1 LTPQRRSPEGLNAP
15 TAGDARAALANVPAM
30 LLASDRRVRHV
41 AGAGHQGERAIVT
54 LTKAS
59 TTSRRRAAFSVSA
72 CAEAAARPAA
82 AVLAPRILLIVAMLA
97 VGLCPAAA
105 GHQITDSAG
114 RSVNVPDRIDKVMA
128 AGPPA
133 SVLLY
138 VLCPEKLVGWVR
150 KPREAELPYLAK
162 TVRNLPELGRL
173 TGRGDTAN
181 LEGVVKAKPDV
192 IIDFGSVTPTYVS
205 LADRVQSQ
213 TGIPYLL
220 FDGRFAKTAE
230 VLRLVGATLG
240 VDARAEMLAHDA
252 EDSLAE
258 IDRVTASVPPA
269 QRPRVYLARGPSGLE
284 TGTRGS
290 INTEIIERAGGINVV
305 DLGGEQGRLT
315 TVSLEQVLAWNP
327 DTIVSIDA
335 AFVAGV
341 RKAPGWADTAAVRG
355 NRVYVSPSLPFGW
368 IDSPPALNRLIGLKW
383 LARLFFPDRFSKTL
397 RETTRDF
404 YARYYQVDLTDA
416 QLDQLLTPQP
426 AGP

>member
-1 LTPQRRSPEGLNAP
+1 MPRG
-15 TAGDARAALANVPAM
+15 
-30 LLASDRRVRHV
+30 
-41 AGAGHQGERAIVT
+41 AGAQPHR
-54 LTKAS
+54 S
-59 TTSRRRAAFSVSA
+59 TAVVMVIKTWTTYRQKPSVSVSA
-72 CAEAAARPAA
+72 QGEDAKGDANGRHAGATRIAAGPASGVVAVTPLLTLVVLAAGLRPAA
-82 AVLAPRILLIVAMLA
+82 AGRPVSDL
-97 VGLCPAAA
+97 
-105 GHQITDSAG
+105 AG
-114 RSVNVPDRIDKVMA
+114 RSVNVPDRIERVMA

-150 KPREAELPYLAK
+150 KPREAELGYLAK
-162 TVRNLPELGRL
+162 KVHDLPEIGRL

-181 LEGVVKAKPDV
+181 LEAVVNAKPDV
-192 IIDFGSVTPTYVS
+192 IIDFGSVTPTYAS

-240 VDARAEMLAHDA
+240 VEARAEMLAHDA
-252 EDSLAE
+252 EDSLAAV
-258 IDRVTASVPPA
+258 DRVTASVPPA
-269 QRPRVYLARGPSGLE
+269 QRPRVYLARGASGLE

-290 INTEIIERAGGINVV
+290 INTEIIERAGGTNVV

-327 DTIVSIDA
+327 DTIVSIDKG
-335 AFVAGV
+335 FVDQV

-355 NRVYVSPSLPFGW
+355 NRVYLSPSLPYGW
-368 IDSPPALNRLIGLKW
+368 IDSPPSLNRLIGLKW

-397 RETTRDF
+397 SETTREF

-416 QLDQLLTPQP
+416 QLGQLLTPP
-426 AGP
+426 PSGP

>member
-1 LTPQRRSPEGLNAP
+1 MIVIKTGTTYRQRKCISMSSRAEDAK
-15 TAGDARAALANVPAM
+15 GDANGRRAVAAQIAARS
-30 LLASDRRVRHV
+30 ASAVMV
-41 AGAGHQGERAIVT
+41 VT
-54 LTKAS
+54 LLLTVVML
-59 TTSRRRAAFSVSA
+59 AAGL
-72 CAEAAARPAA
+72 RPAA
-82 AVLAPRILLIVAMLA
+82 AGR
-97 VGLCPAAA
+97 
-105 GHQITDSAG
+105 QITDSAG
-114 RSVNVPDRIDKVMA
+114 RSVNVPDRIERVMA

-150 KPREAELPYLAK
+150 KPREAELGYLAK
-162 TVRNLPELGRL
+162 KVHDLPEIGRL

-181 LEGVVKAKPDV
+181 LEAVVNAKPDV
-192 IIDFGSVTPTYVS
+192 IIDFGSVTPTYAS

-230 VLRLVGATLG
+230 VLRLVGGALG
-240 VDARAEMLAHDA
+240 VAARADMLAHDA

-258 IDRVTASVPPA
+258 VDRVTASVPAA
-269 QRPRVYLARGPSGLE
+269 QRPHVYLARGPSGLE

-327 DTIVSIDA
+327 DTIVSIDKG
-335 AFVAGV
+335 VVDQV
-341 RKAPGWADTAAVRG
+341 RKAPGWADTAAVHG
-355 NRVYVSPSLPFGW
+355 NRVYLSPSLPYGW
-368 IDSPPALNRLIGLKW
+368 IDSPPSLNRLIGLKW
-383 LARLFFPDRFSKTL
+383 LARLFFPDHFSKTL
-397 RETTRDF
+397 SETTREF

-416 QLDQLLTPQP
+416 QLAQLLTPP
-426 AGP
+426 SSGP

>member
-1 LTPQRRSPEGLNAP
+1 VMVIKTGTASRQRQSVGPSAQAEDAKGHVKGVVAAWIAERS
-15 TAGDARAALANVPAM
+15 ALAVMA
-30 LLASDRRVRHV
+30 
-41 AGAGHQGERAIVT
+41 VT
-54 LTKAS
+54 LLLTVVIL
-59 TTSRRRAAFSVSA
+59 AAGL
-72 CAEAAARPAA
+72 RPAA
-82 AVLAPRILLIVAMLA
+82 AGR
-97 VGLCPAAA
+97 
-105 GHQITDSAG
+105 QITDSAG
-114 RSVNVPDRIDKVMA
+114 RSVNVPDRIERVMA

-150 KPREAELPYLAK
+150 KPRDAELGYLAK
-162 TVRNLPELGRL
+162 KVRDLPEIGRL

-181 LEGVVKAKPDV
+181 LEAVVNAKPDV
-192 IIDFGSVTPTYVS
+192 IIDFGSVTPTYAS

-230 VLRLVGATLG
+230 VLRLVGGALG
-240 VDARAEMLAHDA
+240 VDARADMLAHDA

-258 IDRVTASVPPA
+258 VDRVAASVPAA
-269 QRPRVYLARGPSGLE
+269 QRPHVYLARGSSGLE

-327 DTIVSIDA
+327 DTIVSIDKG
-335 AFVAGV
+335 FVDQV
-341 RKAPGWADTAAVRG
+341 RKASPWADTAAVHS
-355 NRVYVSPSLPFGW
+355 NRVYLSPSLPYGW
-368 IDSPPALNRLIGLKW
+368 IDSPPSLNRLIGLKW

-397 RETTRDF
+397 SETTREF

-416 QLDQLLTPQP
+416 QLAQLLTPP
-426 AGP
+426 SGP